1 MIHVSNVMRAQLSP
15 NVTSCE
21 RPENTDSQAMV
32 SRTTSHR
39 LTKAASVDTAIASK
53 KSVIET
59 ITEVPQWRLN

>member
-1 MIHVSNVMRAQLSP
+1 MIHVPNVMRTQLSS

-32 SRTTSHR
+32 SRTTSHS
-39 LTKAASVDTAIASK
+39 TKAARVDTAIASK